1 MILFSSSGDSEEEDY
16 KPVIKPPQKKGK
28 IADRLGP
35 QKGVSKPNAKAT
47 KKQKAKEKKAAFYQ
61 TFGQNVEENSELLQQ
76 RAARFNTT
84 TSK

>member
-1 MILFSSSGDSEEEDY
+1 M
-16 KPVIKPPQKKGK
+16 IKPPQKKGK

-35 QKGVSKPNAKAT
+35 QKGVTKPNAKAA

-84 TSK
+84 SK